1 MNANIQIK
9 RIYEPIS
16 PADGCRVLV
25 DRLWPRGIKRDAAAI
40 DYWLKDLG
48 PSHELRKW
56 FGHRSERWD
65 GFVQRYRLELTDLGV
80 QELLQELI
88 DLAAAGP
95 LTLLYSA
102 KDTKHNQAVV
112 IAHAIEEATSARSS

>member
-1 MNANIQIK
+1 MVRASF
-9 RIYEPIS
+9 RAVS
-16 PADGCRVLV
+16 
-25 DRLWPRGIKRDAAAI
+25 
-40 DYWLKDLG
+40 
-48 PSHELRKW
+48 
-56 FGHRSERWD
+56 
-65 GFVQRYRLELTDLGV
+65 GFVQRYRLELTDVGV

-112 IAHAIEEATSARSS
+112 LAQAIEEATSARSS